1 MRGTRARSPW
11 LGARPMKLKAKSLT
25 SLAPGKHFDGHGLYL
40 EVMKSESRFWRMKYR
55 HGGKENRLSFGPYPD
70 VSLTEARDRAA
81 AARAKLRGGNDPA
94 AERKAVRKQQQ
105 SDALTFAV
113 IRDEWLAL
121 QNKALSLAT
130 LTKARWLFSLASD
143 LDDMPLATINASAV
157 LDVLRKIEANG
168 HNETCHRVKQRIS
181 QVFRFAVATGRAEN
195 DPTSALRG
203 ALAPVKV
210 TNRAAIIDPKG
221 IGDLLR
227 AIDGYSGT
235 PTTVAAM
242 KLAPLLFARPG
253 NLRAMEWAEI
263 DFTSAEWRIP
273 AGKMKMRDAHV
284 VPLSKQAIAMLRS
297 VKPIT
302 GHGRYVFPSLL
313 SEERPMSDNT
323 INTALRRLGFDK
335 DTMTGHGFR
344 AMASSLLHELGWPPD
359 VIERQLAH
367 AERNKVRAAYHRAQY
382 MAERKKMMQA
392 WADYLDQLRAG
403 GNVVAMK
410 RKARPT

>member
-1 MRGTRARSPW
+1 MGGIWGKIAS
-11 LGARPMKLKAKSLT
+11 LGAWPVKLKAKSLA
-25 SLAPGKHFDGHGLYL
+25 SLTPGKHFDGHGLYL
-40 EVMKSESRFWRMKYR
+40 EVMPSESRFWRMKYR

-70 VSLTEARDRAA
+70 VSLTEARDRAG
-81 AARAKLRGGNDPA
+81 AARAKLRAGNDPA
-94 AERKAVRKQQQ
+94 AERKAERKQQQ
-105 SDALTFAV
+105 SDAMTFAV
-113 IRDEWLAL
+113 ARDEWLAM
-121 QNKALSLAT
+121 QTKALSLTT

-143 LDDMPLATINASAV
+143 LDDMPLASINAPVV
-157 LDVLRKIEANG
+157 LEVLRKIEANG
-168 HNETCHRVKQRIS
+168 HNESCHRVKQRIS
-181 QVFRFAVATGRAEN
+181 QVFRFAIATGRADS

-227 AIDGYSGT
+227 AIDGYSGA
-235 PTTVAAM
+235 PTTTAAL

-263 DFTSAEWRIP
+263 DFVSAEWRIP

-284 VPLSKQAIAMLRS
+284 VPLSKQAIAILRG

-302 GHGRYVFPSLL
+302 GHARYVFPSLL
-313 SEERPMSDNT
+313 SEDRPMSDNT

-344 AMASSLLHELGWPPD
+344 AMASSLLHELGWASD

-382 MAERKKMMQA
+382 MAERRKMMQA
-392 WADYLDQLRAG
+392 WSDHLDQLRNG
-403 GNVVAMK
+403 TPK
-410 RKARPT
+410 QRKGSRSAH

>member
-1 MRGTRARSPW
+1 MGGNGTLSVPV
-11 LGARPMKLKAKSLT
+11 GAWPVKLKVR
-25 SLAPGKHFDGHGLYL
+25 SLATLPAGKHFDGHGLYL
-40 EVMKSESRFWRMKYR
+40 EVMASGSRFWRMKYR

-70 VSLTEARDRAA
+70 VSLAEARDMAG
-81 AARAKLRGGNDPA
+81 AARAKLRTGTDPA
-94 AERKAVRKQQQ
+94 AERKAERQQQ
-105 SDALTFAV
+105 QADAMTFAV
-113 IRDEWLAL
+113 IREEWLGL
-121 QNKALSLAT
+121 QSKALSLTT

-143 LDDMPLATINASAV
+143 LDALPLSTINAPTILAV
-157 LDVLRKIEANG
+157 LRRIEADG

-181 QVFRFAVATGRAEN
+181 QVFRYAVATGRADN
-195 DPTSALRG
+195 DPTGALRG
-203 ALAPVKV
+203 ALAPVKA

-221 IGDLLR
+221 VGDLLR
-227 AIDGYSGT
+227 AIGAYSGA
-235 PTTVAAM
+235 PTTLAAL

-253 NLRAMEWAEI
+253 NLRAMEWTEV
-263 DFTSAEWRIP
+263 DFDVAEWRIP
-273 AGKMKMRDAHV
+273 SGKMKMREAHV
-284 VPLSKQAIAMLRS
+284 VPLSKQALAILRG

-313 SEERPMSDNT
+313 SEERPMSNNT

-344 AMASSLLHELGWPPD
+344 ALASSLLHELGWSPD

-392 WADYLDQLRAG
+392 WADHLDQLRAG
-403 GNVVAMK
+403 GNVVAIKSKK
-410 RKARPT
+410 RAS